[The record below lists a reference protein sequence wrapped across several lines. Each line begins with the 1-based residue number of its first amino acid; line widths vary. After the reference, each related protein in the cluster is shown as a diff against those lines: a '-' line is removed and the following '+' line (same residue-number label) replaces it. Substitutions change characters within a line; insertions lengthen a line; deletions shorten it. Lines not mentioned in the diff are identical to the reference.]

1 MSIQSIDNASMSMQ
15 AMSAA
20 PARDAQAARNQTES
34 PPPAWR
40 RARKTCS
47 RQPTPRI
54 KPSACPS
61 AGELQKALEE
71 VEKAVAPM
79 AQSLQ
84 FSLDKDSGK
93 TVVKVMDTDTN
104 EVIRQIPSEEVLA
117 ISKAGRQAQGFA
129 DQAAGLSARRLAA
142 WQSAQQ
148 GSAPAWTSAASSTS

>member
-1 MSIQSIDNASMSMQ
+1 MSIQSIGNTSMSMQ

-34 PPPAWR
+34 AASVETRPENVQQTGDAQEQAQR
-40 RARKTCS
+40 V
-47 RQPTPRI
+47 
-54 KPSACPS
+54 PS

-104 EVIRQIPSEEVLA
+104 EVIRQIPTEEVLA
-117 ISKAGRQAQGFA
+117 ISKAVDKLKGLLIKQQA
-129 DQAAGLSARRLAA
+129 
-142 WQSAQQ
+142 
-148 GSAPAWTSAASSTS
+148 

>member
-1 MSIQSIDNASMSMQ
+1 MSIQSINNASMAVQ

-20 PARDAQAARNQTES
+20 PARNQTES
-34 PPPAWR
+34 AASVETRPENVQQNANTQEQAQR
-40 RARKTCS
+40 V
-47 RQPTPRI
+47 
-54 KPSACPS
+54 PS

-117 ISKAGRQAQGFA
+117 ISKAVDKLKGLLLKQQA
-129 DQAAGLSARRLAA
+129 
-142 WQSAQQ
+142 
-148 GSAPAWTSAASSTS
+148 

>member
-1 MSIQSIDNASMSMQ
+1 MSIQSVSNASMSMQ

-20 PARDAQAARNQTES
+20 PVRDAQTARNQTES
-34 PPPAWR
+34 AASVETRSENIQSNTSPQEQAQR
-40 RARKTCS
+40 V
-47 RQPTPRI
+47 
-54 KPSACPS
+54 PS

-84 FSLDKDSGK
+84 FTLDKDSGK

-117 ISKAGRQAQGFA
+117 ISKAVDKLKGLLLKQQA
-129 DQAAGLSARRLAA
+129 
-142 WQSAQQ
+142 
-148 GSAPAWTSAASSTS
+148 

>member
-1 MSIQSIDNASMSMQ
+1 MSIQSIGNASMSMQ

-20 PARDAQAARNQTES
+20 PARDAQAARNPTES
-34 PPPAWR
+34 AASVETRPENVQQTGNAQEQAQR
-40 RARKTCS
+40 V
-47 RQPTPRI
+47 
-54 KPSACPS
+54 PS

-117 ISKAGRQAQGFA
+117 ISKAVDKLKGLLIKQQA
-129 DQAAGLSARRLAA
+129 
-142 WQSAQQ
+142 
-148 GSAPAWTSAASSTS
+148 

>member
-1 MSIQSIDNASMSMQ
+1 MSIQSIGNASASMQ
-15 AMSAA
+15 AMAAA
-20 PARDAQAARNQTES
+20 PARTQSESAAKVETRPENVQQAGNAQDQAQRV
-34 PPPAWR
+34 
-40 RARKTCS
+40 
-47 RQPTPRI
+47 
-54 KPSACPS
+54 PS

-117 ISKAGRQAQGFA
+117 ISKAVDKLKGLLIKQQA
-129 DQAAGLSARRLAA
+129 
-142 WQSAQQ
+142 
-148 GSAPAWTSAASSTS
+148 

>member
-1 MSIQSIDNASMSMQ
+1 MSIQSIGNASMSMQ

-34 PPPAWR
+34 AAGVET
-40 RARKTCS
+40 RAENVQQNANAQEQAQRV
-47 RQPTPRI
+47 
-54 KPSACPS
+54 PS

-71 VEKAVAPM
+71 VAKAVAPM

-117 ISKAGRQAQGFA
+117 ISKAVDKLKGLLIKQQA
-129 DQAAGLSARRLAA
+129 
-142 WQSAQQ
+142 
-148 GSAPAWTSAASSTS
+148 

>member
-1 MSIQSIDNASMSMQ
+1 MSIQSISSASTSMQ
-15 AMSAA
+15 AMAAA
-20 PARDAQAARNQTES
+20 PARSQTES
-34 PPPAWR
+34 TAR
-40 RARKTCS
+40 VETRAENVQQTGNAQEQAQRV
-47 RQPTPRI
+47 
-54 KPSACPS
+54 PS

-117 ISKAGRQAQGFA
+117 ISKAVDKLKGLLLKQQA
-129 DQAAGLSARRLAA
+129 
-142 WQSAQQ
+142 
-148 GSAPAWTSAASSTS
+148 

>member
-1 MSIQSIDNASMSMQ
+1 METRPENVQQNASPQDQ
-15 AMSAA
+15 AQ
-20 PARDAQAARNQTES
+20 RV
-34 PPPAWR
+34 
-40 RARKTCS
+40 
-47 RQPTPRI
+47 
-54 KPSACPS
+54 PS

-117 ISKAGRQAQGFA
+117 ISKAVDKLKGLLIKQQA
-129 DQAAGLSARRLAA
+129 
-142 WQSAQQ
+142 
-148 GSAPAWTSAASSTS
+148 